1 MFDCHMHTHLSGDS
15 QAQLAQMC
23 QAALQKGIGTLCIT
37 EHVDIGHPDKEI
49 LFLCEPYRE
58 REQIERAREQFPQM
72 TILWGLEVG
81 YMPATIA
88 QTRLYAQRYE
98 LDYLLYSVHVAGGW
112 DCYDKEYYEGLT
124 RHQAYLR
131 YLDAVYDSLLAWD
144 GFDCMGHLGYIA
156 KCAPYADPALRLGDY
171 REAVEAIL
179 QRLVEMGKG
188 LEINT
193 SSFQK
198 TGGPMPEAD
207 ILRRYREMGGEIA
220 TIGSDAHAPEAVGQ
234 HFKQALALAEA
245 AGFERLCYFK
255 GHEPVFEPIEKMAAA
270 LR

>member
-15 QAQLAQMC
+15 QARLDEMC
-23 QAALQKGIGTLCIT
+23 QAALQKGIGTLCTT
-37 EHVDIGHPDKEI
+37 EHVDIGHPDKET

-58 REQIERAREQFPQM
+58 REQIERARERFAQLK
-72 TILWGLEVG
+72 ILWGLEVG
-81 YMPATIA
+81 YMPAA
-88 QTRLYAQRYE
+88 AQRYE
-98 LDYLLYSVHVAGGW
+98 LDYLLYSVHVAGEW

-124 RHQAYLR
+124 RRQAYLR
-131 YLDAVYDSLLAWD
+131 YLDAVIDSLDAWD

-156 KCAPYADPALRLGDY
+156 KCAPYEDPALRLGDY

-179 QRLVEMGKG
+179 QRLVRMGKG

-193 SSFQK
+193 SSFPK

-234 HFKQALALAEA
+234 HFKAALELART
-245 AGFERLCYFK
+245 AGFERLCYFE
-255 GHEPVFEPIEKMAAA
+255 GRRPVFEPIDKMMAA